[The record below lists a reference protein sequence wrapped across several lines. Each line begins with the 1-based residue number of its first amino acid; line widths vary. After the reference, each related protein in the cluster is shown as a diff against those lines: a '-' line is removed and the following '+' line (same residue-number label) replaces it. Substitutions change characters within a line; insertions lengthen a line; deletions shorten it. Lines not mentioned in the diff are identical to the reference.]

1 MNANRLTPARPSAP
15 SRARGATPALLA
27 AASAA
32 LVLACHKP
40 PPAAPLPPPPGQT
53 SAPAPW
59 VKVRPG
65 LGIPLYEAPAQVLS
79 APGSVAE
86 IMAPLRAQV
95 LAIQVRPGQRVAA
108 LAPLLTVLMPEVVR
122 AAFAYQGAGLRLLA
136 YGQRREQLL
145 QLKSEGLMRLAEL
158 AETEARIAEARAT
171 QLEAQALLHVAGI
184 APTEAAALGSREGRV
199 VLRSPIAGVVT
210 SVSAALGQVADGGG
224 PLVRV
229 AGSSEP
235 RIEARLPPTLPDRVS
250 FELVLPGGS
259 RRPLRLI
266 ERAPLVDSR
275 DGTAL
280 AWLVPVGPL
289 GSAGDPGSPAAA
301 AARPTGASA
310 ALPAAGTPGAA
321 AAAPGAEEATAA
333 VAAELPAGLTAKLQV
348 SLPERAAGG
357 PATGGVLVPARALLL
372 REGRPYVIR
381 RREPEPQQV
390 EVRVLLVTGADA
402 LVSPVGASALQP
414 GDEIAADAGPYSAGE
429 AGEP

>member
-1 MNANRLTPARPSAP
+1 MNANRLTPARPPAPLRSAP
-15 SRARGATPALLA
+15 LRSAPCGAPRALFW

-32 LVLACHKP
+32 LLLACHQ
-40 PPAAPLPPPPGQT
+40 PPAAPAPLPAVTAGGQT
-53 SAPAPW
+53 SAPAAW

-65 LGIPLYEAPAQVLS
+65 VGTPLYEAPAQVLA

-95 LAIQVRPGQRVAA
+95 LAIQVRPGQRVGA

-145 QLKSEGLMRLAEL
+145 QLKSEGLLRLAEL
-158 AETEARIAEARAT
+158 AETEARIAEARAA

-184 APTEAAALGSREGRV
+184 APTEAATLGSREGRV

-224 PLVRV
+224 ALVRV

-235 RIEARLPPTLPDRVS
+235 RIEARLPPVLPARVR
-250 FELVLPGGS
+250 FELLLPGGG

-280 AWLVPVGPL
+280 AWLVP
-289 GSAGDPGSPAAA
+289 
-301 AARPTGASA
+301 T
-310 ALPAAGTPGAA
+310 
-321 AAAPGAEEATAA
+321 AAPGCAGDADSKKAPPGDA
-333 VAAELPAGLTAKLQV
+333 GDCELPAGLTVKLQV
-348 SLPERAAGG
+348 ALPEDAAAGPG
-357 PATGGVLVPARALLL
+357 AGDAPVLLPARALLL
-372 REGRPYVIR
+372 REGKPYIIR
-381 RREPEPQQV
+381 RHEPKPQPV
-390 EVRVLLVTGADA
+390 AVRVLLLTGADA
-402 LVSPVGASALQP
+402 LVHTLGAPALQP
-414 GDEIAADAGPYSAGE
+414 GDEIAADAGPYSAGGE